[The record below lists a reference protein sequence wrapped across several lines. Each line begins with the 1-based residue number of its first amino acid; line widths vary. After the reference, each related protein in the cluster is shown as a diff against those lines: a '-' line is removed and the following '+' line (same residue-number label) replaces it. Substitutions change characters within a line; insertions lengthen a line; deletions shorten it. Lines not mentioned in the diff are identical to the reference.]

1 MCIKNKLK
9 IKAMVTNGIINKWKI
24 EHYVGYLYLA
34 VSFADSKLL
43 KEEEEMCYSK
53 LEKFMKKH
61 YPDAMLALS
70 PSPILDEI
78 IYEIKHHSIP
88 EMNETIKKLNK
99 LFLLSDDTKEDIIS
113 DLADIESADEDI
125 DIEEHKMISF
135 VRGLF
140 FGQPSF
146 SQNLNYVA

>member
-1 MCIKNKLK
+1 MI
-9 IKAMVTNGIINKWKI
+9 TNGIINKWKI

-43 KEEEEMCYSK
+43 KEEVDMCYSK
-53 LEKFMKKH
+53 LEKFLNRY
-61 YPDAMLALS
+61 YPDSIQSPS

-88 EMNETIKKLNK
+88 EMNETIKNLNQI
-99 LFLLSDDTKEDIIS
+99 FVLSEETKEDIVS
-113 DLADIESADEDI
+113 DLSDIESADDEV
-125 DIEEHKMISF
+125 DIEEHKMISY

-140 FGQPSF
+140 FGEPHHT
-146 SQNLNYVA
+146 QNLKYAS